1 MHMRLLIVTPIGIA
15 AALLVFWGMQLMI
28 APSAQEKL
36 SNEQVAMVDFIRALK
51 DSRAEQKDRSRKE
64 PPKPKKPPL
73 PQTPQVSQQQKA
85 AAPSLDMPPLD
96 AALNSFKGA
105 GMGSMLG
112 GYGFGDTDVIPL
124 VQVEPRYPQKA
135 IARKIEGYVVLRLQ
149 INEKGTVDSVEVV
162 DANPKG
168 VFEREAIKAAWR
180 YRFKAKLV
188 DGQPVP
194 QVATL
199 PFEFNLKN

>member
-1 MHMRLLIVTPIGIA
+1 MIRLLFIAPLGVT
-15 AALLVFWGMQLMI
+15 AALLVFWGMQKMI
-28 APSAQEKL
+28 APSAQEQL
-36 SNEQVAMVDFIRALK
+36 SSEQVAMVDFIRALK
-51 DSRAEQKDRSRKE
+51 DSRAEQKDRTRKE

-73 PQTPQVSQQQKA
+73 PQTPQVAQQQKA
-85 AAPSLDMPPLD
+85 SAPDLNMPPLD
-96 AALNSFKGA
+96 AVLNSFKGA

-112 GYGFGDTDVIPL
+112 GYGFGDSDVIPL

-135 IARKIEGYVVLRLQ
+135 IARKIEGYVVLRMQ

-162 DANPKG
+162 EAQPKG
-168 VFEREAIKAAWR
+168 IFEREAIKAAWR

-188 DGQPVP
+188 DGKPVP